1 MTNLFASLMH
11 SYKCFVSRK
20 ATTAA
25 DLWSEK
31 SLRDFFK
38 EIGILLLAL
47 ATPVAVMSLLV
58 FAAYRFRKTLIM
70 LLLFPVLIA
79 SYRANHP
86 RGSIPSS
93 NVDEELARQRARELY
108 PFVLSWMFRVL
119 NAVSSFTGI
128 DRKHDVHEIETAS
141 SSGEHF
147 YMDGVVAVYQF
158 ELECEN
164 EVEPDQA
171 DRLLDKL
178 QKYGQKYIC
187 EYPMLISPDTVG
199 RSAMEVL
206 AVHPLG
212 HRICIDVVQTTTASV
227 AMIDARRRA
236 RVERRN
242 IPAEVPRYVDSDYG
256 DQ

>member
-1 MTNLFASLMH
+1 MVNLLISLLL
-11 SYKCFVSRK
+11 SYKDFVSRK

-31 SLRDFFK
+31 SLREFSK
-38 EIGILLLAL
+38 EISILLLAL

>member
-1 MTNLFASLMH
+1 MDLLVSLIH
-11 SYKCFVSRK
+11 SYKGFICRK
-20 ATTAA
+20 ATNATNF
-25 DLWSEK
+25 WSEK
-31 SLRDFFK
+31 NLRNFSK
-38 EIGILLLAL
+38 EICILLLAL
-47 ATPVAVMSLLV
+47 VAPIAAMSLLV
-58 FAAYRFRKTLIM
+58 SVAHRFRKTLIM
-70 LLLFPVLIA
+70 LLMFPVLIA

-86 RGSIPSS
+86 GGSIPSS
-93 NVDEELARQRARELY
+93 NVEKALARQRAKELY

-141 SSGEHF
+141 PSGEHF

-164 EVEPDQA
+164 EVEPDHA

-178 QKYGQKYIC
+178 QQYGQKYIC
-187 EYPMLISPDTVG
+187 EYPMLISPDSVG
-199 RSAMEVL
+199 RSSMEVL

-227 AMIDARRRA
+227 AMIDGRRRA
-236 RVERRN
+236 RIERRN
-242 IPAEVPRYVDSDYG
+242 ITTEIPRYVDKDYSD
-256 DQ
+256 Q